1 MLPDGITFTKGFV
14 KDPDEAQ
21 RYLSL
26 VTSEKKDDS
35 NQLEF
40 TEKAE
45 DKRTID
51 LSKNVRNTF
60 ALKLVFCCTLLIR
73 SLPLRTGV

>member
-21 RYLSL
+21 RYLNLVSL
-26 VTSEKKDDS
+26 EKKDDS
-35 NQLEF
+35 SQLEVSG
-40 TEKAE
+40 KAE
-45 DKRTID
+45 EKRTID

-60 ALKLVFCCTLLIR
+60 SLK
-73 SLPLRTGV
+73 

>member
-21 RYLSL
+21 RYLNLVSL
-26 VTSEKKDDS
+26 EKKDDS
-35 NQLEF
+35 SQLEV
-40 TEKAE
+40 TGKAE
-45 DKRTID
+45 GKRTID

-60 ALKLVFCCTLLIR
+60 SLK
-73 SLPLRTGV
+73 